1 MKRNESTPQ
10 MANIFN
16 DFLVATSLHGYG
28 YLHSANSMTLK
39 VIWII
44 VIVMM
49 TGLGVMF
56 VAINT
61 EKYFKA
67 RIITNIESSTANLSV
82 SEFSFSINLIAY
94 TFNFATKKLT
104 VGIEAHVYTFNFT
117 VVTVIHIF
125 RMLFGPLSLCA
136 T

>member
-1 MKRNESTPQ
+1 MPGSSVRNKKIKINESTRQ

-28 YLHSANSMTLK
+28 YLHSVNSMALK
-39 VIWII
+39 VVWALVI
-44 VIVMM
+44 VIM

-61 EKYFKA
+61 EKYFEA

-82 SEFSFSINLIAY
+82 SEFKFLIS
-94 TFNFATKKLT
+94 LT
-104 VGIEAHVYTFNFT
+104 ARGQ
-117 VVTVIHIF
+117 
-125 RMLFGPLSLCA
+125 
-136 T
+136 

>member
-1 MKRNESTPQ
+1 MPGSSVRNKKIKRNESARQ
-10 MANIFN
+10 MANILN

-28 YLHSANSMTLK
+28 YLHSVNSMALK
-39 VIWII
+39 VIWIL

-82 SEFSFSINLIAY
+82 SEFKFLISLTTRAPFKGSIVPLKRSFLEYSQFYRN
-94 TFNFATKKLT
+94 
-104 VGIEAHVYTFNFT
+104 
-117 VVTVIHIF
+117 
-125 RMLFGPLSLCA
+125 
-136 T
+136 